1 LIERKDPMTLLA
13 AYAAMRHRDR
23 AALVFMGDGVL
34 RPDLERYVREHELDG
49 VHFIGFINQTEIP
62 KHYAMSDVF
71 VLPSAFDPR
80 ATVVN
85 EAMACGLPVILTDRC
100 GPVGDIAREGDN
112 AFVMKFGD
120 RATLT
125 DRLDRLASDPALRRR
140 MGERSREII
149 DGWNYD
155 AGVRGV
161 ADAVAYAVEHP
172 A

>member
-1 LIERKDPMTLLA
+1 
-13 AYAAMRHRDR
+13 
-23 AALVFMGDGVL
+23 
-34 RPDLERYVREHELDG
+34 
-49 VHFIGFINQTEIP
+49 
-62 KHYAMSDVF
+62 
-71 VLPSAFDPR
+71 
-80 ATVVN
+80 
-85 EAMACGLPVILTDRC
+85 MACGLPVILTDHC

-149 DGWNYD
+149 EGWNYD